1 MGWKWKRRKTTPAED
16 LAWGI
21 AALFAGMWARRVTPL
36 AMEAGC
42 GGWRYVVLMGGMG
55 FLGVLVVFG
64 VLSTAIGAGRMAA
77 GEFGGGRKGWRG
89 LLRFALGAV
98 AGWCGA
104 WGVAVAAPVAWRKGD
119 RRGAMAGIAGTVLFY
134 GVNWVFAFW
143 PSTMAVVSWGWGL
156 LATQSAGAALLLR
169 SVWRLEG
176 RPRLKRGL
184 AWAMVAVGL
193 LGLALWPGWRVEK
206 LTERADAAMAALRDG
221 SPGPLDRAVPP
232 VAEADDPVAALNAAT
247 LAAETA
253 DWKKAQDAFYCGSDG
268 FPNRQLTAEE
278 WAEAELWLAGHP
290 VFMAAAE
297 AISTPGYRSCL
308 PGASAP
314 EDFTWDNETGSCWLE
329 EPRLSWDYARALALR
344 AGVEGLRGDKAAA
357 LADIDRGYAF
367 AEHCLNEPA
376 LIAKMIGN
384 ACGLAAVAVA
394 GQRFDLWDDAE
405 LDGLVVRAEA
415 FRERVEG
422 AWAGAFADE
431 AYCSGETMRRLGVK
445 LLGTN
450 RCAKALAGLEGGCLP
465 SGSPLSGTLRHWEE
479 YERLAFAREMER
491 LHRALE
497 AALAMPP
504 GPERA
509 AALSAVETETEAR
522 EEDLTLVG
530 IMLMPSE
537 KALAGLRTRREND
550 CATLR
555 LAVAAERWRRAHDGA
570 LPESAEALVPE
581 FLDAVPLD
589 AELGGPLRLEPL
601 EDGRGFA
608 VRRPDG
614 APKREQP
621 QRFWVAPPPVGG
633 KAEADDEP
641 TARPLDFPLPPDAAS
656 R

>member
-42 GGWRYVVLMGGMG
+42 GGWRFVVLMGGMG

-64 VLSTAIGAGRMAA
+64 VLSTAIGAGRMAV

-104 WGVAVAAPVAWRKGD
+104 WGAAVAAPVAWRKGD
-119 RRGAMAGIAGTVLFY
+119 RRGAVAGIAGTVLFY

-143 PSTMAVVSWGWGL
+143 PSAVTFAAWGWGL
-156 LATQSAGAALLLR
+156 LAAQSAEAALLLR

-176 RPRLKRGL
+176 RPGVKRGL

-206 LTERADAAMAALRDG
+206 LTERADAMMAALRG
-221 SPGPLDRAVPP
+221 GTPGPLERAMPP
-232 VAEADDPVAALNAAT
+232 VAEADDPVAMLDAT
-247 LAAETA
+247 VLAAESA
-253 DWKKAQDAFYCGSDG
+253 DWKNAESAFYCGRDG
-268 FPNRQLTAEE
+268 FPNHQLTAEE
-278 WAEAELWLAGHP
+278 WAEAELWLAEHP

-297 AISTPGYRSCL
+297 AISAPGYRSCL
-308 PGASAP
+308 EGATAP
-314 EDFTWDNETGSCWLE
+314 EDFALDNETGSCWLE
-329 EPRLSWDYARALALR
+329 EPRLSWDYVRALALR

-367 AEHCLNEPA
+367 AEHCLNEPE
-376 LIAKMIGN
+376 LIAKLIGN
-384 ACGLAAVAVA
+384 ANASLAMTVA

-405 LDGLVVRAEA
+405 LDGLVARAEA

-422 AWAGAFADE
+422 AWAGVFADE
-431 AYCSGETMRRLGVK
+431 AYCLGVTMRQMGSK
-445 LLGTN
+445 LMGTN
-450 RCAKALAGLEGGCLP
+450 RCAKALAGLAGGCLP
-465 SGSPLSGTLRHWEE
+465 SSGRSPLSGTLRHWEE

-509 AALSAVETETEAR
+509 AALSAVETETESR

-570 LPESAEALVPE
+570 LPESADALVPDW
-581 FLDAVPLD
+581 LDAVPLD
-589 AELGGPLRLEPL
+589 AELGGPLRLEPGD
-601 EDGRGFA
+601 DGRSFA
-608 VRRPDG
+608 VLRPDL
-614 APKREQP
+614 APPKDLLG
-621 QRFWVAPPPVGG
+621 RFWSAPPPAGG
-633 KAEADDEP
+633 SGQG
-641 TARPLDFPLPPDAAS
+641 PLKP
-656 R
+656 